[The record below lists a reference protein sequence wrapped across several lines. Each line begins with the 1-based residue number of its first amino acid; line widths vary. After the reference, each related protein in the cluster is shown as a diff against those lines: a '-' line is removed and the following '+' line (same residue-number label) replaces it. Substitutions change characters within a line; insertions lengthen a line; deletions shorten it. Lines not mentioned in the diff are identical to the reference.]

1 MSRGFPSMTALLGL
15 LAIAGY
21 QNRDK
26 LAEMLGGKQGAPGQT
41 GLGGLL
47 GQLSG
52 GLGAGGVG
60 GLLSG
65 GLGEL
70 VERFKQ
76 SGQADAVDFL
86 GKYGPNETGCS
97 VAGRASYWTGGAGDF
112 VKTNR
117 FVAQMFSPGCLVSCP
132 RP

>member
-1 MSRGFPSMTALLGL
+1 MSNEEDQMSRGFPSLTALLGV

-26 LAEMLGGKQGAPGQT
+26 LAEMLSGKQGASGSAPGQS

-47 GQLSG
+47 GQLST

-65 GLGEL
+65 GIGEL

-76 SGQADAVDFL
+76 NGHTDTVDSWV
-86 GKYGPNETGCS
+86 GTGPN
-97 VAGRASYWTGGAGDF
+97 
-112 VKTNR
+112 K
-117 FVAQMFSPGCLVSCP
+117 
-132 RP
+132 